1 MYLDRSRQNR
11 NKTKYTDMKTHIF
24 LVDDDI
30 EEMRFFVKAL
40 NEMGDKFKCTYA
52 SNGAHA
58 IKMLHYLR
66 PEKIF
71 IKYNMPEMN
80 GLGETEELRNTKE
93 LKDIPVFLFSS
104 QLDTSSRQRAKAL
117 NITLCMDKPNS
128 KIDISTVLK
137 SVFESPAIL
146 SSEM

>member
-1 MYLDRSRQNR
+1 MKPAEL
-11 NKTKYTDMKTHIF
+11 NKTKYTQMKTHIF
-24 LVDDDI
+24 LVDDDV

-58 IKMLHYLR
+58 IKMLRYLR
-66 PEKIF
+66 PQKIF

-80 GLGETEELRNTKE
+80 GLELTEELRKTKE
-93 LKDIPVFLFSS
+93 LEDIPVFLFSS
-104 QLDTSSRQRAKAL
+104 QLDQSLRQKAKAL
-117 NITLCMDKPNS
+117 NVTLCMDKPNS
-128 KIDISTVLK
+128 KIDIVTILK

-146 SSEM
+146 SSEV